1 VFTQVIRYAIITAVT
16 ICKPSA
22 QPMLVRTQRDAVS
35 GTPGNLGCR
44 DARVEAEG
52 DAAVLAEG
60 GARVADSWSEAERA
74 LSAKACHRR
83 GHDSCPHLFGIGGGF
98 NPRRLRLESGAG
110 LCGCS
115 CHSSCPVTMPTGRMT
130 VPMATWYQT
139 CTCPGA
145 EPARRDMPD
154 ALIRFPQPRGLRER
168 IKVLYRLIQAG
179 G

>member
-1 VFTQVIRYAIITAVT
+1 MGT
-16 ICKPSA
+16 
-22 QPMLVRTQRDAVS
+22 S
-35 GTPGNLGCR
+35 GTHSII
-44 DARVEAEG
+44 D
-52 DAAVLAEG
+52 VLNVVPAGFTGEEFG
-60 GARVADSWSEAERA
+60 TIRPLSE
-74 LSAKACHRR
+74 
-83 GHDSCPHLFGIGGGF
+83 
-98 NPRRLRLESGAG
+98 AG

-154 ALIRFPQPRGLRER
+154 ALIRFRQPRGLRER